1 MHVENIVRIL
11 FSLFF
16 PAPYAFLLIKINVN
30 CATRKTKVQYTSKNI
45 QEDVYSPHC
54 HTLKGGTL
62 FEQYSIKVS
71 KSQPLYG
78 LIRPDL
84 HRGVRQSATNVP
96 CTKDVPFETAVNG
109 KSRKKKKKKRK
120 KEKKEEGRRKVSNI
134 PGSTRRWNRS
144 RPDKTMDRNRIDT
157 KQDADTGSIILDSYD
172 CNLWTKADVCG
183 VDMESL

>member
-1 MHVENIVRIL
+1 M
-11 FSLFF
+11 
-16 PAPYAFLLIKINVN
+16 
-30 CATRKTKVQYTSKNI
+30 
-45 QEDVYSPHC
+45 YSPHC

-109 KSRKKKKKKRK
+109 KSRKKKKSRRRRKKERKKKRK
-120 KEKKEEGRRKVSNI
+120 REEEK
-134 PGSTRRWNRS
+134 
-144 RPDKTMDRNRIDT
+144 
-157 KQDADTGSIILDSYD
+157 
-172 CNLWTKADVCG
+172 
-183 VDMESL
+183 